1 MDYLETIKEVELIRN
16 DSWDMESRF
25 EGDTQFSGLGI
36 GGEWFYHSFK

>member
-1 MDYLETIKEVELIRN
+1 MDYLDTINEVELIRN
-16 DSWDMESRF
+16 YNWDIEGRL